1 MCFRVAMLSLH
12 TSPLAPLGRTRDAG
26 GMNVYVRELARE
38 LGRGGIYV
46 DIFTR
51 RSDPATPLIQW
62 LSEHVRVVSL
72 PAGPAVPLPPT
83 ELFPHVEEFTRA
95 VTRFA
100 ERAPHGYDLVHSH
113 YWLSGVAG
121 MTLARLWDAPHV
133 VMFHTVERLKDQRY
147 GPGEAP
153 VSGAN
158 AIRIEYE
165 ARLATQ
171 ADTVIVSTANERDQ
185 LRPLYRLPA
194 DQLRII
200 PCGVDLRAFT
210 PGTHEERRA
219 ARRALGLGTA
229 AREKDRDRD
238 RDTDE
243 EQPLILFVG
252 RLDPIKGLDLLLE
265 SVAQMHARA
274 RLVIVG
280 GNPDGDPEVRRLR
293 AHAAELGIGEQVA
306 LPGAV
311 PQPDLVR
318 YYRAADLLAVTSRY
332 ESFGLAAVEAL
343 ACGTPVVAAAVG
355 GLPSI
360 VRDGVNGRLVECRSP
375 QAFAAALD
383 ALCADERLRAR
394 LAANAR
400 ASVATYDWHRIG
412 DRVRTLYQELTA
424 ERRLVAA
431 CSCF

>member
-51 RSDPATPLIQW
+51 RSDPTTPFIQW
-62 LSEHVRVVSL
+62 LSEQVRIVSV

-83 ELFPHVEEFTRA
+83 ELFPYVEEFTHHVA
-95 VTRFA
+95 RFA
-100 ERAPHGYDLVHSH
+100 ERAPHSYDLVHSH

-121 MTLARLWDAPHV
+121 STLACQWDVPHT
-133 VMFHTVERLKDQRY
+133 VMFHTVERLKGQQY
-147 GPGEAP
+147 GH
-153 VSGAN
+153 N
-158 AIRIEYE
+158 AGPLSPAAAVRIEHE
-165 ARLATQ
+165 ARLAAH
-171 ADTVIVSTANERDQ
+171 ADTVIVSTEHEREQ
-185 LRPLYRLPA
+185 LRQLYALPPA
-194 DQLRII
+194 RLRII
-200 PCGVDLRAFT
+200 PCGVDSRAFT
-210 PGTHEERRA
+210 PGTDAERQA
-219 ARRALGLGTA
+219 ARRALGGD
-229 AREKDRDRD
+229 RE
-238 RDTDE
+238 
-243 EQPLILFVG
+243 PLILFVG
-252 RLDPIKGLDLLLE
+252 RLDPIKGIDLLID
-265 SVAQMHARA
+265 SVARMRERA

-280 GNPDGDPEVRRLR
+280 GNPDGDPEVCRLR
-293 AHAAELGIGEQVA
+293 AYANDLGIGEQVS

-311 PQPDLVR
+311 PQVDLVR
-318 YYRAADLLAVTSRY
+318 YYRAADVLAVTSRY

-360 VRDGVNGRLVECRSP
+360 VHDSVNGRLVRWRVP
-375 QAFAAALD
+375 AAFAEALD
-383 ALCADERLRAR
+383 TLCGDAQVRAG

-400 ASVATYDWHRIG
+400 TSVAAYDWRRIG

-424 ERRLVAA
+424 ENRLVEA

>member
-51 RSDPATPLIQW
+51 RSDPATPFIQW
-62 LSEHVRVVSL
+62 LSEHVRIVSL

-83 ELFPHVEEFTRA
+83 ELFPYVEEFTRA
-95 VTRFA
+95 LARFA

-121 MTLARLWDAPHV
+121 MSLARQWDVPHV
-133 VMFHTVERLKDQRY
+133 IMFHTVERLKDQRY
-147 GPGEAP
+147 GRGEMPISAA
-153 VSGAN
+153 G
-158 AIRIEYE
+158 AIRMEHE
-165 ARLATQ
+165 ARLAAH
-171 ADTVIVSTANERDQ
+171 ADTIIVSTEHEREQ
-185 LRPLYRLPA
+185 LRRLYGLPPDA
-194 DQLRII
+194 LRII
-200 PCGVDLRAFT
+200 PCGVDLRTFT
-210 PGTHEERRA
+210 PGTHDERRA
-219 ARRALGLGTA
+219 ARRALGFG
-229 AREKDRDRD
+229 DD
-238 RDTDE
+238 
-243 EQPLILFVG
+243 PVILFVG

-265 SVAQMHARA
+265 SVAQMRERA

-293 AHAAELGIGEQVA
+293 HRAEELGIGARVS

-311 PQPDLVR
+311 PQTELVR
-318 YYRAADLLAVTSRY
+318 YYRAGDLLAVTSRY

-343 ACGTPVVAAAVG
+343 ACGTPVVASAVG

-360 VRDGVNGRLVECRSP
+360 VRDGENGRLVPWRSP
-375 QAFAAALD
+375 EAFAEAFD
-383 ALCADERLRAR
+383 ALYASERLRAR

-400 ASVATYDWHRIG
+400 PSVAVYDWHHIG

-424 ERRLVAA
+424 ERRLVEA

>member
-1 MCFRVAMLSLH
+1 MLSLH

-51 RSDPATPLIQW
+51 RSDPTTPFIQW
-62 LSEHVRVVSL
+62 LSEHVRIVSL

-83 ELFPHVEEFTRA
+83 ELFPYVEEFTRGVA
-95 VTRFA
+95 RFA
-100 ERAPHGYDLVHSH
+100 ERMPHDYDLIHSH

-121 MTLARLWDAPHV
+121 MSLARQWDVPHA
-133 VMFHTVERLKDQRY
+133 VMFHTVERLKGQQY
-147 GPGEAP
+147 GHGDAQAP
-153 VSGAN
+153 LSAAASAAAAV
-158 AIRIEYE
+158 RIEHE
-165 ARLATQ
+165 ARLAAH
-171 ADTVIVSTANERDQ
+171 ADTIVVSTENEREQ
-185 LRPLYRLPA
+185 LRRLYGIPA
-194 DQLRII
+194 DRLRII

-210 PGTHEERRA
+210 PGTPGERCS
-219 ARRALGLGTA
+219 ARRALMA
-229 AREKDRDRD
+229 HSASNS
-238 RDTDE
+238 DE
-243 EQPLILFVG
+243 HVPLMLFVG
-252 RLDPIKGLDLLLE
+252 RLDPIKGIDLLLE
-265 SVAQMHARA
+265 SVAQMRARA

-280 GNPDGDPEVRRLR
+280 GNPDGDPEVQRLR
-293 AHAAELGIGEQVA
+293 NRADELGIGARVA

-311 PQPDLVR
+311 PQPQLVR

-343 ACGTPVVAAAVG
+343 ACGTPVVASAVG

-360 VRDGVNGRLVECRSP
+360 VHDGVNGRLVPCRSAE
-375 QAFAAALD
+375 AFAAAFD
-383 ALCADERLRAR
+383 ALCADDPQRAR

-400 ASVATYDWHRIG
+400 ASVAVYDWHRIG
-412 DRVRTLYQELTA
+412 DRVRALYQELTA
-424 ERRLVAA
+424 ERRLVVA

>member
-51 RSDPATPLIQW
+51 RSDPATPFIHW
-62 LSEHVRVVSL
+62 LSEHVRIVSL

-83 ELFPHVEEFTRA
+83 ELFPYVEEFTRA
-95 VTRFA
+95 LARFA

-121 MTLARLWDAPHV
+121 MSLARQWNVPHV
-133 VMFHTVERLKDQRY
+133 VMFHTVERLKHQRY
-147 GPGEAP
+147 GQGEALNLAA
-153 VSGAN
+153 GAT
-158 AIRIEYE
+158 RIEHE
-165 ARLATQ
+165 ARLAAH
-171 ADTVIVSTANERDQ
+171 ADTIIVSTEHEREQ
-185 LRPLYRLPA
+185 LRRLYCLSPDA
-194 DQLRII
+194 LRII

-210 PGTHEERRA
+210 PGTRDEHRA
-219 ARRALGLGTA
+219 ARRTLGFG
-229 AREKDRDRD
+229 DD
-238 RDTDE
+238 
-243 EQPLILFVG
+243 PVILFVG

-265 SVAQMHARA
+265 SVARMRERA
-274 RLVIVG
+274 QLVIVG
-280 GNPDGDPEVRRLR
+280 GDPDGDPEVRRLR
-293 AHAAELGIGEQVA
+293 GRAEELGIGERVT

-318 YYRAADLLAVTSRY
+318 YYRAADLLALTSRY

-343 ACGTPVVAAAVG
+343 ACGTPVVASAVG

-360 VRDGVNGRLVECRSP
+360 VLDGENGRLVPWRSP
-375 QAFAAALD
+375 EAFAEAFD
-383 ALCADERLRAR
+383 TLCADERLCFR
-394 LAANAR
+394 LSANAR
-400 ASVATYDWHRIG
+400 PSVAVYDWHRIG
-412 DRVRTLYQELTA
+412 DRVRALYQELTA

>member
-51 RSDPATPLIQW
+51 RSDPATPFIQW
-62 LSEHVRVVSL
+62 LSEHVRIVSL
-72 PAGPAVPLPPT
+72 TAGPAVPLPPT
-83 ELFPHVEEFTRA
+83 ELFPYVDEFTRA
-95 VTRFA
+95 LARFA

-121 MTLARLWDAPHV
+121 MVLARQWDVPHT

-147 GPGEAP
+147 GQGEAP
-153 VSGAN
+153 SSAAGAV
-158 AIRIEYE
+158 RMEHE
-165 ARLATQ
+165 ARLAAH
-171 ADTVIVSTANERDQ
+171 ADTIIVSTEHERDQ
-185 LRPLYRLPA
+185 LRRLYGLAPDA
-194 DQLRII
+194 LRII
-200 PCGVDLRAFT
+200 PCGVDLRSFT
-210 PGTHEERRA
+210 PGTRDDRHA
-219 ARRALGLGTA
+219 ARRALGLG
-229 AREKDRDRD
+229 DD
-238 RDTDE
+238 
-243 EQPLILFVG
+243 PLILFVG

-265 SVAQMHARA
+265 SVAHMRERA

-280 GNPDGDPEVRRLR
+280 GNPEGDPEVRRLR
-293 AHAAELGIGEQVA
+293 DRADELGIGARVT

-311 PQPDLVR
+311 PQPELVR

-343 ACGTPVVAAAVG
+343 ACGTPVVASAAG

-360 VRDGVNGRLVECRSP
+360 VRDGENGRLVTWRSP
-375 QAFAAALD
+375 EAFAEAFD
-383 ALCADERLRAR
+383 TLCADDHLRAQ
-394 LAANAR
+394 LAAHAR
-400 ASVATYDWHRIG
+400 PSVAVYDWHRIG